1 MKSRDREDVG
11 KRAGA
16 FEAFLSPESF
26 SGFARLPPVSAFMRP
41 PPRPPL
47 MIRSSS
53 SSLTRLYTICTSL
66 PLSLSLLRLS
76 PTHSSFPK
84 CLLLLLLLCLM
95 KYKGKPD
102 KNKQMGE
109 ESFIPVRVLKAR
121 EEREQY
127 QSQLGRYA
135 EIRRMNIAT
144 ISHSNSLSSL
154 SLSLVCPSV
163 VGIST
168 AAAKT
173 CNFRSKRPKF
183 ECFLLKNLSVKVK
196 IFLVVVVVGGERRCQ
211 WSAAR
216 PFVSLPFA
224 IGRSQQ
230 RWEMGT
236 QWGSATATIRLLR
249 DIFNVNNID
258 SLLHKQEE
266 KNKVIQRRHQRKSQT
281 SDFLFKQPT
290 SNPPKGTH
298 SELWN
303 SFCQRLP
310 LPYLRHNSILQ
321 SSFKFCEKSIKD
333 RS

>member
-1 MKSRDREDVG
+1 MSAAAAAAVFNEIQRQARQEQANGRRKFYPCPCVEGERRERTVSEPVG
-11 KRAGA
+11 
-16 FEAFLSPESF
+16 
-26 SGFARLPPVSAFMRP
+26 
-41 PPRPPL
+41 PL
-47 MIRSSS
+47 R
-53 SSLTRLYTICTSL
+53 
-66 PLSLSLLRLS
+66 
-76 PTHSSFPK
+76 
-84 CLLLLLLLCLM
+84 
-95 KYKGKPD
+95 
-102 KNKQMGE
+102 
-109 ESFIPVRVLKAR
+109 
-121 EEREQY
+121 
-127 QSQLGRYA
+127 
-135 EIRRMNIAT
+135 
-144 ISHSNSLSSL
+144 
-154 SLSLVCPSV
+154 
-163 VGIST
+163 ST